1 MSPASTPV
9 STLRVPRRIGHVRQQ
24 PAEVRMAGPRH
35 VLLADHDF
43 AVLVLDRLPATA
55 VQRQRVVVRDEQ
67 LRPQSTLV
75 P

>member
-24 PAEVRMAGPRH
+24 PAEVRTAGPRH
-35 VLLADHDF
+35 ALLAHHDF
-43 AVLVLDRLPATA
+43 AVLVLDRLPATV
-55 VQRQRVVVRDEQ
+55 VQRQRVVVRDEK
-67 LRPQSTLV
+67 LSPWCTLV